1 MEGVSVV
8 CARSAHQSVVRRDLT
23 CLMGGHSGV
32 PVVLLFLR
40 AQINCDFPMFASVT
54 CMLVSVTL
62 MFISGTCSYRSKHQ
76 CWHL

>member
-1 MEGVSVV
+1 MTEDFSGECMEGVSVV

-40 AQINCDFPMFASVT
+40 AQIN
-54 CMLVSVTL
+54 
-62 MFISGTCSYRSKHQ
+62 
-76 CWHL
+76 

>member
-23 CLMGGHSGV
+23 CFMGGHSGV

-40 AQINCDFPMFASVT
+40 AQN
-54 CMLVSVTL
+54 VTL
-62 MFISGTCSYRSKHQ
+62 MFISVTCMFGVLKRHVRMFETP
-76 CWHL
+76 C

>member
-23 CLMGGHSGV
+23 CFIGGHSGV

-40 AQINCDFPMFASVT
+40 AQINW
-54 CMLVSVTL
+54 
-62 MFISGTCSYRSKHQ
+62 R
-76 CWHL
+76 

>member
-40 AQINCDFPMFASVT
+40 AQINCIKHAQTRRVAS
-54 CMLVSVTL
+54 
-62 MFISGTCSYRSKHQ
+62 SKCFLNTIYSKQ
-76 CWHL
+76 SAM